1 MGNRVAIAGKVF
13 YNCGVLDVTTGGV
26 NYIRASMFIKTAVLE
41 GAFGF
46 PIYITNYKG
55 PFLLLGMFYIML
67 ITISLDLM
75 NKKLIC
81 RLQVIYL

>member
-46 PIYITNYKG
+46 PNILQITKDR
-55 PFLLLGMFYIML
+55 F
-67 ITISLDLM
+67 
-75 NKKLIC
+75 C
-81 RLQVIYL
+81 YLECFI